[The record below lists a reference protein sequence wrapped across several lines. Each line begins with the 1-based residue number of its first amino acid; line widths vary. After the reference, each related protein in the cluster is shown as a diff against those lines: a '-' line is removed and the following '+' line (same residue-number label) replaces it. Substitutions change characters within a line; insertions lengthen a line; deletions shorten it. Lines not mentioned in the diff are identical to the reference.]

1 MEKSKKN
8 IIFGS
13 CLPPF
18 GNCADR
24 FVLSGYSP
32 VKRTVPEMIKLA
44 AKVEDLSG
52 IELVGTW
59 HVYDE
64 NIQEVR
70 KIIQNAGL
78 KVSMV
83 VPDLWAQAKW
93 GKGGFTSKDEKVRRE
108 AMKNVKTSM
117 DWAVELGCDMID
129 LWFGQDGYDYL
140 FQANYIEAWDQLTEA
155 TRECADYRPEVKICI
170 EYKIKEPRTHI
181 FVSTVGKALLL
192 VKEVDRK
199 NVGVLVDAGHALAA
213 GENPAESIALLGR
226 ENKLFYVHFNDN
238 YGAWDDDMMVG
249 SVHILQYLEFLYWLK
264 KIGYSYN
271 GWHTL
276 DIFPYRED
284 GAKAVEESIKWIKV
298 LYGLL
303 DRIGYESV
311 EKAIKEGNPIQ
322 TSALLRAA
330 ICE

>member
-1 MEKSKKN
+1 
-8 IIFGS
+8 
-13 CLPPF
+13 
-18 GNCADR
+18 
-24 FVLSGYSP
+24 
-32 VKRTVPEMIKLA
+32 MIKLA
-44 AKVEDLSG
+44 GKVKDLSG

-59 HVYDE
+59 HINNE
-64 NIQEVR
+64 NIQQIK
-70 KIIQNAGL
+70 KIIQNTGL

-93 GKGGFTSKDEKVRRE
+93 GKGGFTSKDEKIRE
-108 AMKNVKTSM
+108 EAIKNVKTSM
-117 DWAVELGCDMID
+117 DWAVELECNMID

-140 FQANYIEAWDQLTEA
+140 FQANYIETWDQLIQA
-155 TRECADYRPEVKICI
+155 TRECADYKPEVKICI

-192 VKEVDRK
+192 VKEVDRG

-238 YGAWDDDMMVG
+238 YGIWDDDMMVG
-249 SVHILQYLEFLYWLK
+249 SVHTLQWLEFLYWLRK
-264 KIGYSYN
+264 VGYN

-284 GAKAVEESIKWIKV
+284 GVKAVEESIKWIKA
-298 LYGLL
+298 LYELL

-311 EKAIKEGNPIQ
+311 EKVIKEGDPIQ
-322 TSALLRAA
+322 ALALLRRA

>member
-1 MEKSKKN
+1 MEKN

-18 GNCADR
+18 GDCADR
-24 FVLSGYSP
+24 FVLSGYSS
-32 VKRTVPEMIKLA
+32 VKRTISEMIKLA

-59 HVYDE
+59 HINDE
-64 NIQEVR
+64 NIQEV
-70 KIIQNAGL
+70 KKVVQDVGL

-93 GKGGFTSKDEKVRRE
+93 GKGGFTSRDKKIRKE
-108 AMKNVKTSM
+108 AIETVKTSM
-117 DWAVELGCDMID
+117 DWASELGCNMID

-140 FQANYIEAWDQLTEA
+140 FQADYIEAWNQLLEA

-170 EYKIKEPRTHI
+170 EYKIKEPRKHI
-181 FVSTVGKALLL
+181 FIGTIGKTLLL
-192 VKEVDRK
+192 IKEINRK
-199 NVGVLVDAGHALAA
+199 NVGALVDIGHALAA
-213 GENPAESIALLGR
+213 GENPAESIALLSR
-226 ENKLFYVHFNDN
+226 EKEKLFYLHFNDN

-249 SVHILQYLEFLYWLK
+249 SVHIMHYLELFYWLK
-264 KIGYSYN
+264 RIGYE

-284 GAKAVEESIKWIKV
+284 GSRAVKESIEWIKGIYELV
-298 LYGLL
+298 
-303 DRIGYESV
+303 DQIGKEEI
-311 EKAIKEGNPIQ
+311 EKTIREGDPTQ
-322 TSALLRAA
+322 TSALLRRALMNMH
-330 ICE
+330 

>member
-1 MEKSKKN
+1 MGKN

-24 FVLSGYSP
+24 FVLSGYSS
-32 VKRTVPEMIKLA
+32 VNRSVLEMIKLA
-44 AKVEDLSG
+44 GKVKDLSG

-59 HVYDE
+59 HINNE
-64 NIQEVR
+64 NIQQIKR
-70 KIIQNAGL
+70 IIQDTGL

-83 VPDLWAQAKW
+83 VPDLWARAKW
-93 GKGGFTSKDEKVRRE
+93 GKGGCTSKDEKIRE
-108 AMKNVKTSM
+108 EAIKNVKTSM

-129 LWFGQDGYDYL
+129 VWFGQDGYDYL
-140 FQANYIEAWDQLTEA
+140 FQANYIEAWDQLTET

-192 VKEVDRK
+192 VKEVDRG
-199 NVGVLVDAGHALAA
+199 NVGVLVDVGHALAA
-213 GENPAESIALLGR
+213 GENPAESIALVGR

-238 YGAWDDDMMVG
+238 YGVWDDDMMVG
-249 SVHILQYLEFLYWLK
+249 SVHTLQWIEFLYWLK
-264 KIGYSYN
+264 KVGYN

-284 GAKAVEESIKWIKV
+284 GVKAVEESINWIKA
-298 LYGLL
+298 LYELL

-322 TSALLRAA
+322 ASALLRGALL
-330 ICE
+330 